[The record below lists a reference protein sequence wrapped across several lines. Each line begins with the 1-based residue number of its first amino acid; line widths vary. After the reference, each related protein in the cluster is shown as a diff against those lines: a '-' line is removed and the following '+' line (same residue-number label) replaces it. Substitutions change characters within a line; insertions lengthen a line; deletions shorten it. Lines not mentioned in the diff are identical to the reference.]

1 MDNVTHTL
9 VGLALAES
17 GLKRRTRYATAVLL
31 LGANL
36 PDVDGFAYF
45 FGSATGALAFRRG
58 WTHGALAMVAFPL
71 LLTAAVLGWHR
82 LRVRRRETGPPP
94 VDARWVLALAAMAVL
109 SHPLLDLLNTYGVR
123 LLMPFSGRWFYGDT
137 LFIID
142 PWLWL
147 ALITGIILTRRRA
160 RRMASHPHRPIRAAL
175 GVCAAYVAMMA
186 LSSRIGAGLVQ
197 ARAVGPPAQRTLV
210 SPVFLT
216 PLRRMVVRDLGTSYE
231 VGELAFSPE
240 ARYVVIG
247 RQPAGLDEPGVRQ
260 ASATPAGADF
270 LSWAR
275 FPYFHVERQGESL
288 QVLISDMRYGRGPAG
303 SWAAV
308 RINVPGGLTAEP
320 GRVRRAARAWRAEA
334 SAQNANESPT
344 LSPPRPVTVPG
355 ASVLTIHALVQTSRR
370 STAPNAS
377 PRAAPAAPMRRPS
390 LKASGLRWVQ
400 RYMLPVHSLWRVML
414 QTPPARIPMTA
425 PRAVPRSSEER
436 CPVST

>member
-1 MDNVTHTL
+1 MDNLTHTL

-17 GLKRRTRYATAVLL
+17 GLKRRTRYATAALL

-36 PDVDGFAYF
+36 PDVDGFVYF
-45 FGSATGALAFRRG
+45 FGSGTGALAFRRG
-58 WTHGALAMVAFPL
+58 WTHGPLAMVAFPL

-82 LRVRRRETGPPP
+82 LRGRRRETGPPP

-147 ALITGIILTRRRA
+147 ALITGSILTRRRA

-175 GVCAAYVAMMA
+175 GVSAAYVTMMA
-186 LSSRIGAGLVQ
+186 LSSRIGAGLVK

-231 VGELAFSPE
+231 VGELAFGPE

-247 RQPAGLDEPGVRQ
+247 RQPAGFDEPGVGQ

-308 RINVPGGLTAEP
+308 RIGVPGG
-320 GRVRRAARAWRAEA
+320 RAEA
-334 SAQNANESPT
+334 SAQNANENPR
-344 LSPPRPVTVPG
+344 LIPPRPVTLSG
-355 ASVLTIHALVQTSRR
+355 ASVLSIHARVQTSRR

-377 PRAAPAAPMRRPS
+377 PRAAPAAPIRMPS
-390 LKASGLRWVQ
+390 LKASGLRLTQ
-400 RYMLPVHSLWRVML
+400 RYLLPVHSLWRVMP